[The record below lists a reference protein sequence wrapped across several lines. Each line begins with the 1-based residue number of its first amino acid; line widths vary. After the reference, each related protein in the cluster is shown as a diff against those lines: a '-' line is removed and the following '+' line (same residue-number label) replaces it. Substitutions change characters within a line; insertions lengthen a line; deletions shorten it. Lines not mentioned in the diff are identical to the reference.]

1 MNKMSYFIAS
11 TLGLPTL
18 EEMTKPRGKNRKN
31 MNRELKSYRRLNQQ
45 IPRTKEN
52 MSIILDQL
60 TKRYEGH
67 PVVNRLSLEIANGE
81 FFVLIGP
88 SGSGKST
95 VLRMIAGLNSVDEGR
110 VILHGRDV
118 TLATPQQR
126 GVGFVFQHYALFQHM
141 SVADNIEF
149 ALRVRKAPAN
159 ERQKR
164 RDQLLELV
172 GLSGLGG
179 RLPDQLSGGQQQRVA
194 LARALAHK
202 PEVLLLDE
210 PFGALDAKIRVEL
223 RRALRGIQ
231 TELGITT
238 IFVTHDQEEAFE
250 LADRLGVMN
259 FGRLLEVGTPSELYQ
274 HPQTEFVATFLGTT
288 NLMVGESTA
297 EGVQVGPVSFP
308 INADSKRIEQASS
321 TQRVQVLFRPEDV
334 TLTLPDEALDAPQLG
349 TGEIEGSTFSG
360 SVERL
365 RVRMPAIPGVRPI
378 APPVAF
384 GEDAVLIEAARTQDV
399 ARRFPLAPGDSVN
412 VGVRRIHALV
422 HPGLNFLILTDGSES
437 SQAALDL
444 GGQIARLAHARVT
457 ILSYGQEADKHESHL
472 QEAKEKLG
480 SGLAQLEVR
489 SSPHSPD
496 VAVAQEVERRPY
508 DLVILGVSGLIPVNR
523 VPLAEKILRL
533 GEHHLLLVP
542 TEHAEPARALVCV
555 MSGEPGKE
563 DVLFAGRFLRHLGAH
578 ATLMS
583 VIPSANDREL
593 HDRAERFLTGGM
605 RTLELL
611 RVPAE
616 TVIRTG
622 NVHDEITDQMK
633 DREHD
638 LLIMGAPLPHGGD
651 RVSLEGV
658 VGQIIK
664 EMTTHPVLVVR
675 SRYAAANIRRL
686 PGDGRF

>member
-1 MNKMSYFIAS
+1 MKLMSNFIAR
-11 TLGLPTL
+11 TLDSPALQ
-18 EEMTKPRGKNRKN
+18 EMTNLRGKNLKN
-31 MNRELKSYRRLNQQ
+31 TNRELKSYGQLTQKT
-45 IPRTKEN
+45 PKTKDH

-149 ALRVRKAPAN
+149 ALRVRKVSAK

-297 EGVQVGPVSFP
+297 EGVQVGPVAFP
-308 INADSKRIEQASS
+308 VNADSKRLEQASS

-334 TLTLPDEALDAPQLG
+334 TLTLPEEALDAPQLG

-399 ARRFPLAPGDSVN
+399 ARRFPLAPGDKVN

-422 HPGLNFLILTDGSES
+422 HPGLSFLILTDGSEA
-437 SQAALDL
+437 SQDALDL

-457 ILSYGQEADKHESHL
+457 ILSYGLEANKHESHL

-489 SSPHSPD
+489 SSPYSPD

-508 DLVILGVSGLIPVNR
+508 DLVILGVSGLASANR

-533 GEHHLLLVP
+533 GDHHLLLVP
-542 TEHAEPARALVCV
+542 AEHAEPANALVCV

-583 VIPSANDREL
+583 VITSGNDNEL
-593 HDRAERFLTGGM
+593 YNRAERFLTGGI

-622 NVHDEITDQMK
+622 SVHDEIDRQMK
-633 DREHD
+633 EGEHD
-638 LLIMGAPLPHGGD
+638 LLILGAPLPHGGD
-651 RVSLEGV
+651 KVSLEGV
-658 VGQIIK
+658 VGQIMK
-664 EMTTHPVLVVR
+664 EMTTHPVLVVH
-675 SRYAAANIRRL
+675 SRYVAANIRRL
-686 PGDGRF
+686 TGDGRF

>member
-1 MNKMSYFIAS
+1 LAAGNLHNPMTNIIE
-11 TLGLPTL
+11 TPTL
-18 EEMTKPRGKNRKN
+18 EDITTSQNKSLQNS
-31 MNRELKSYRRLNQQ
+31 NRELKSYRRLPYN

-88 SGSGKST
+88 SGSGKSS

-118 TLATPQQR
+118 SLATPQQR

-149 ALRVRKAPAN
+149 ALRVRKVPA
-159 ERQKR
+159 EQRQKR
-164 RDQLLELV
+164 RDELLELV
-172 GLSGLGG
+172 GLAGLGG

-194 LARALAHK
+194 LARALAHQ

-223 RRALRGIQ
+223 RRALRRIQ
-231 TELGITT
+231 SELKITT

-259 FGRLLEVGTPSELYQ
+259 FGRLLEIGTPSELYQ

-288 NLMVGESTA
+288 NLMVGELVA
-297 EGVQVGPVSFP
+297 DRVHVGPVSFP
-308 INADSKRIEQASS
+308 VNADSERIEQASS

-334 TLTLPDEALDAPQLG
+334 TLALPDETMDAPQLG
-349 TGEIEGSTFSG
+349 KGEIEQSTFSG
-360 SVERL
+360 SMERL

-384 GEDAVLIEAARTQDV
+384 GEGAVRIEVARTQDM
-399 ARRFPLAPGDSVN
+399 ARRFPLNPGESVK
-412 VGVRRIHALV
+412 VGVRRIHALI
-422 HPGLNFLILTDGSES
+422 HPGLSFLILTDGSET

-457 ILSYGQEADKHESHL
+457 ILSHGQEADAHQSHL
-472 QEAKEKLG
+472 QEVKEKLG

-489 SSPHSPD
+489 ATPDSPEL
-496 VAVAQEVERRPY
+496 AVAREVERQPY
-508 DLVILGVSGLIPVNR
+508 DLIILGFSGTSSYNIN
-523 VPLAEKILRL
+523 LAESILRS
-533 GEHHLLLVP
+533 GDHHLLLVP
-542 TEHAEPARALVCV
+542 AAHAEPAHALVCV

-563 DVLFAGRFLRHLGAH
+563 DVLFAGRFLRHLGAQT
-578 ATLMS
+578 TLMS
-583 VIPSANDREL
+583 VIPRPGPNNVLYD
-593 HDRAERFLTGGM
+593 HAERFLIGGI
-605 RTLELL
+605 RTLDLL
-611 RVPAE
+611 RVPAQ
-616 TVIRTG
+616 TLVRTG
-622 NVHDEITDQMK
+622 NARDEITRQMK
-633 DREHD
+633 EGEHD
-638 LLIMGAPLPHGGD
+638 LLVLGAPLPHGDG
-651 RVSLEGV
+651 RISLEGV
-658 VGQIIK
+658 VGQIVK

-675 SRYAAANIRRL
+675 SHYVAPKARYDRR
-686 PGDGRF
+686 

>member
-1 MNKMSYFIAS
+1 MNNLVAS
-11 TLGLPTL
+11 FLGLPDL
-18 EEMTKPRGKNRKN
+18 DEKTKVLDENLKNT
-31 MNRELKSYRRLNQQ
+31 NRELKSYERFAQT
-45 IPRTKEN
+45 IPGTKEN

-67 PVVNRLSLEIANGE
+67 PVVNRLSLEIGNGE

-95 VLRMIAGLNSVDEGR
+95 VLRMIAGLNAVDEGR

-126 GVGFVFQHYALFQHM
+126 EVGFVFQHYALFQHM

-149 ALRVRKAPAN
+149 ALRVRKIPVSQ
-159 ERQKR
+159 RQKR
-164 RDQLLELV
+164 RDELLELV
-172 GLSGLGG
+172 GLAGLGG

-308 INADSKRIEQASS
+308 INADSKRIELASS
-321 TQRVQVLFRPEDV
+321 SQRVQVLFRPEDV

-399 ARRFPLAPGDSVN
+399 ARRFPLVPGDNVN

-422 HPGLNFLILTDGSES
+422 HPGLSFLILTDGSET

-457 ILSYGQEADKHESHL
+457 ILSYGLDASKYESHL

-480 SGLAQLEVR
+480 SGLAHLEVR
-489 SSPHSPD
+489 STPHPPD
-496 VAVAQEVERRPY
+496 VAVAQEVERQPY
-508 DLVILGVSGLIPVNR
+508 DLVILGVGGPAAASR
-523 VPLAEKILRL
+523 VPMAEKILRL

-542 TEHAEPARALVCV
+542 AEHTEPAHALVCV

-583 VIPSANDREL
+583 VIAAGNNGEL
-593 HDRAERFLTGGM
+593 QERAERFLAGGI

-616 TVIRTG
+616 TIIRNG
-622 NVHDEITDQMK
+622 NVHDEILHQMK
-633 DREHD
+633 AGEHD
-638 LLIMGAPLPHGGD
+638 LLILGAPLPHGGD
-651 RVSLEGV
+651 KVSLEGV

-686 PGDGRF
+686 TGDGRFQ

>member
-1 MNKMSYFIAS
+1 MKLMSNFIAR
-11 TLGLPTL
+11 TLDSPALQ
-18 EEMTKPRGKNRKN
+18 EMTNLRGKNLKN
-31 MNRELKSYRRLNQQ
+31 TNRELKSYGQLTQKT
-45 IPRTKEN
+45 PKTKDH

-95 VLRMIAGLNSVDEGR
+95 VLRMIAGLNAVDEGR

-149 ALRVRKAPAN
+149 ALRVRKVPAN

-259 FGRLLEVGTPSELYQ
+259 FGRLLEVGTPSDLYQ

-288 NLMVGESTA
+288 NLMVGESTP

-308 INADSKRIEQASS
+308 VNADSKRVEQASS

-334 TLTLPDEALDAPQLG
+334 TLALSDEALDAPQLG
-349 TGEIEGSTFSG
+349 SGEIEGSTFSG

-399 ARRFPLAPGDSVN
+399 ARRFPLTPGDQVN

-422 HPGLNFLILTDGSES
+422 HPGLSFLILTDGSET

-457 ILSYGQEADKHESHL
+457 ILSYGLEASQHESHL

-496 VAVAQEVERRPY
+496 VAVAQEVERQPY
-508 DLVILGVSGLIPVNR
+508 DLVILGSSGPVSANSVA
-523 VPLAEKILRL
+523 LAEKILRL
-533 GEHHLLLVP
+533 GDHHLLLVP
-542 TEHAEPARALVCV
+542 AAHAEPAHALVCV

-583 VIPSANDREL
+583 VITAGNNQEL
-593 HDRAERFLTGGM
+593 HDRAERFLTGGI

-616 TVIRTG
+616 TIIRAG
-622 NVHDEITDQMK
+622 SVHDEIAHQMK
-633 DREHD
+633 EGEHD
-638 LLIMGAPLPHGGD
+638 LLIMGAPLPQGGD

-664 EMTTHPVLVVR
+664 EMTTHPVLIVR
-675 SRYAAANIRRL
+675 SRYASNIRRL
-686 PGDGRF
+686 TG

>member
-1 MNKMSYFIAS
+1 
-11 TLGLPTL
+11 
-18 EEMTKPRGKNRKN
+18 MTKLQEKSLKNT
-31 MNRELKSYRRLNQQ
+31 NRELKSYRWLTPKTPN
-45 IPRTKEN
+45 TKEN
-52 MSIILDQL
+52 MSIVLDQL

-95 VLRMIAGLNSVDEGR
+95 VLRMIAGLNTVDEGR

-118 TLATPQQR
+118 TLANPQQR

-149 ALRVRKAPAN
+149 ALRVRKVPAN
-159 ERQKR
+159 QRQKR
-164 RDQLLELV
+164 RDELLELV
-172 GLSGLGG
+172 GLAGLGG
-179 RLPDQLSGGQQQRVA
+179 RRPDQLSGGQQQRVA

-202 PEVLLLDE
+202 PDVLLLDE

-223 RRALRGIQ
+223 RRALRHIQ
-231 TELGITT
+231 TDLGITT

-274 HPQTEFVATFLGTT
+274 QPQTEFVATFLGTT
-288 NLMVGESTA
+288 NLMVGESTV

-308 INADSKRIEQASS
+308 VNADSKRVEQASS

-334 TLTLPDEALDAPQLG
+334 TLTLPDEPVDTPQLG
-349 TGEIEGSTFSG
+349 MGEIEGSTFSG

-399 ARRFPLAPGDSVN
+399 ARRFPLAPGDTVN

-422 HPGLNFLILTDGSES
+422 HPGLSFLILTDGSES

-457 ILSYGQEADKHESHL
+457 ILSYGLDSEAHQSYL
-472 QEAKEKLG
+472 QEVKEKLG

-489 SSPHSPD
+489 STPHAPD
-496 VAVAQEVERRPY
+496 VAVAKEVERQPY
-508 DLVILGVSGLIPVNR
+508 DLVILGVGGLASVNR
-523 VPLAEKILRL
+523 VALAERILRL
-533 GEHHLLLVP
+533 GDHHLLLVP
-542 TEHAEPARALVCV
+542 AKHAEPAQALVCV

-563 DVLFAGRFLRHLGAH
+563 DVLFAGRFLRHLGAR

-583 VIPSANDREL
+583 VITSRDNTIPHE
-593 HDRAERFLTGGM
+593 RAERFLMGGI

-616 TVIRTG
+616 TRIRAG
-622 NVHDEITDQMK
+622 NVHDEIIHQMEEGK
-633 DREHD
+633 HD
-638 LLIMGAPLPHGGD
+638 LLILGAPLPQGGD
-651 RVSLEGV
+651 RVALEGV

-664 EMTTHPVLVVR
+664 EMNTHPVLVVR
-675 SRYAAANIRRL
+675 SRYAAYPRRL
-686 PGDGRF
+686 PGDGRY